1 VTPDVV
7 GNVVV
12 LSVGNGWRCVGSSM
26 LESSDCGRGAAGSSS
41 EDLRIRSLSEGRLSP
56 SNSCMSGRAILR

>member
-1 VTPDVV
+1 
-7 GNVVV
+7 
-12 LSVGNGWRCVGSSM
+12 VGSSM